1 MKLLLLLLIVIFSG
15 SISNVNADNTPDWVK
30 NTAGWWAT
38 DAISEIEFVN
48 AIEFLVNAGII
59 NVSTSNDGKT
69 STEGIPDW
77 VKNTAGWW
85 ATDAISETEFVNAIE
100 FLVNAG
106 IINVKNDIISENIPD
121 WLKNNSSWLKAK
133 TSTNTNFENF
143 DISYLTEKINTCE
156 NCTVSIN
163 QHGFRGSEFL
173 EEKSSDI
180 YRIFAVGGSTTHG
193 ASLVNDDETW
203 PAFLQQIINQKNLEI
218 EIQIINAGIMA
229 ATTER
234 EFEMIS
240 KKIVKF
246 DPDMIIMYDG
256 WNDSYNLPL
265 EQSLDN
271 WKSVCKLGNK
281 QNFETIII
289 IQPILGSGNRILTD
303 QEIYLLNTS
312 KDNNI
317 ENLNMLKKYSSNLK
331 ELDKHCTKTVNFENI
346 FDYVFSPVYVDLG
359 HTSSLGNKIIADNV
373 FYLLQNILIKDEI
386 SDSLHEIN
394 YLEYASISKNGIFA
408 PNVDFKNKNFS
419 NMIIKNSIFDMS
431 DFTSVN
437 LSNVILSNSRL
448 YSVNFQN
455 ANLIGADLSNS
466 NLSYANLSGLD
477 LSDTNLSETI
487 LIGADLSNTKL
498 GDMNFEGR
506 DLSYANLS
514 GLDLSDT
521 NLSETILIGADL
533 SNTKLGD
540 MNFEGRDLSYANLSG
555 LDLSDTNLSETIL
568 IGADLSNTKLGDMNF
583 EGRDLSYANLSGLD
597 LSDTNLSETILIGA
611 DLSNTKLGDMNF
623 EGRDFEETN
632 LNYNDFSYKNLSK
645 SNFKEASFYES
656 NLENSN
662 LSKSIFINVDLT
674 EIKNKSLKGTDLTEA
689 VFSYSNLSNIEFPIT
704 SYQTNFNYAK
714 MNESDLSDRIISG
727 AYFGNAKMRDVNFEN
742 TDFSSRMKT
751 YTFENRLDI
760 LELGPL
766 ELKDKLSRF
775 PVVAPVEI
783 SVVNADVIV
792 NAKIYNN
799 FHDADLRNAQFKN
812 ANLEYVDF
820 TNANLEGANLEG
832 ANLKNTYMVNT
843 NLEGANLEGANLEGA
858 NLSCINHEICN

>member
-1 MKLLLLLLIVIFSG
+1 MYYLYFEKVMKLLLLLLIVIFSG
-15 SISNVNADNTPDWVK
+15 SISNVNADNT
-30 NTAGWWAT
+30 
-38 DAISEIEFVN
+38 
-48 AIEFLVNAGII
+48 
-59 NVSTSNDGKT
+59 
-69 STEGIPDW
+69 PDW

-540 MNFEGRDLSYANLSG
+540 MNFEGRD
-555 LDLSDTNLSETIL
+555 
-568 IGADLSNTKLGDMNF
+568 
-583 EGRDLSYANLSGLD
+583 
-597 LSDTNLSETILIGA
+597 
-611 DLSNTKLGDMNF
+611 
-623 EGRDFEETN
+623 FEETN